1 MYVRGMIPLE
11 PDERVLYSVE
21 PDLQGNTIAMG
32 CAVAFG
38 LLLFLLPGLILLLI
52 FFLQREKYKDAQCIL
67 TTKRIVVIGWGS
79 RGRTVEFPLEEVSEV
94 AHSGSSVTIRRKDGR
109 SMSIDKVAFGWEF
122 AGVARKAIEDMG
134 QEPHGSD

>member
-11 PDERVLYSVE
+11 PDERVLYTVE

-32 CAVAFG
+32 CAIAFG
-38 LLLFLLPGLILLLI
+38 LVLFLLPGLILLLI

-67 TTKRIVVIGWGS
+67 TMKRIVVIGWGS
-79 RGRTVEFPLEEVSEV
+79 KGRTVEFPLAEVSEV

-109 SMSIDKVAFGWEF
+109 SMRIDKVAFGWEF
-122 AGVARKAIEDMG
+122 TGVARRAIEDMKR
-134 QEPHGSD
+134 EPHDSD

>member
-11 PDERVLYSVE
+11 PDERVLYTVE

-32 CAVAFG
+32 CAIAFG
-38 LLLFLLPGLILLLI
+38 LVLFLLPGLILLLI

-79 RGRTVEFPLEEVSEV
+79 KGRTVEFSLAEVSEV
-94 AHSGSSVTIRRKDGR
+94 AQSGSSVTIRRKDSR
-109 SMSIDKVAFGWEF
+109 SMRIDKVAFGWEF
-122 AGVARKAIEDMG
+122 TGVARRAIEDMKR
-134 QEPHGSD
+134 EPHDSD

>member
-11 PDERVLYSVE
+11 LDERVLYTVE

-52 FFLQREKYKDAQCIL
+52 FFLQREKVQ
-67 TTKRIVVIGWGS
+67 RRPV
-79 RGRTVEFPLEEVSEV
+79 
-94 AHSGSSVTIRRKDGR
+94 HSDYEADCRDWVGLQRSHRRVPPR
-109 SMSIDKVAFGWEF
+109 
-122 AGVARKAIEDMG
+122 
-134 QEPHGSD
+134 

>member
-11 PDERVLYSVE
+11 PDERVLYTVE

-67 TTKRIVVIGWGS
+67 TTKRIIVIGWGS
-79 RGRTVEFPLEEVSEV
+79 RGRTVEFPLDEVSEV
-94 AHSGSSVTIRRKDGR
+94 AHSGSSVTVRRKDGR
-109 SMSIDKVAFGWEF
+109 SMKMDRVAFGWEF
-122 AGVARKAIEDMG
+122 AELARKAIEDFRR
-134 QEPHGSD
+134 EPHGSD